1 MRYFIIGSWLDLA
14 RRVQEEITSSVQASD
29 RVRGLSSGALASAK
43 PTLREQYLRPVD
55 FQSTMTRI
63 QTSSDRRSSHIRI
76 RKRMPVVR
84 TVADQFVEVLANVG
98 VKRIYGIVG
107 DSLNG
112 VADAIR
118 RQGKIEW
125 VYVRHEQVA
134 AFAAGAEAHLT
145 GLLAVSPGSCGTRN
159 LQLINGLLECHRSSI
174 PALAVA
180 AHIPSAEVGSSHVQ
194 EAYPQTREC
203 NHHCE
208 LVSDADK
215 RPRALEAAIREG
227 VGRRGVSLV
236 MMPND
241 VALQPALNS
250 PLPTASGLLP
260 CTPVVTASQEDLA
273 IRTESP
279 DMKTALNDFV
289 ELLHAHVVF
298 AMPDRDKLVD
308 AAGYLRNLNW
318 AVNSSRLHPMK
329 IYQITTTDTMP
340 LETERCWLL
349 GLVVKDLVT
358 NAVRHACLFGTREGK
373 ISIELTWEGSFVH
386 CAVSDNG
393 TGMARARPV
402 RGLTIAHNLARSL
415 GGRIGH
421 WFDDEGTSFVVTFP
435 FTERELQE
443 IRTPGSRYA
452 SA

>member
-1 MRYFIIGSWLDLA
+1 MS
-14 RRVQEEITSSVQASD
+14 
-29 RVRGLSSGALASAK
+29 
-43 PTLREQYLRPVD
+43 
-55 FQSTMTRI
+55 
-63 QTSSDRRSSHIRI
+63 
-76 RKRMPVVR
+76 VVR
-84 TVADQFVEVLANVG
+84 TVADQFVEVLANAG

-125 VYVRHEQVA
+125 IYVRHEQVA
-134 AFAAGAEAHLT
+134 AFAAVAEAHLT
-145 GLLAVSPGSCGTRN
+145 GLLAVSAGSCGTGN
-159 LQLINGLLECHRSSI
+159 LHLINGLLECHRSSI

-180 AHIPSAEVGSSHVQ
+180 AHIPSAEVGSSYVH
-194 EAYPQTREC
+194 EPHPQTREC

-208 LVSDADK
+208 LVSEADQL
-215 RPRALEAAIREG
+215 PCAVEAAIRER

-241 VALQPALNS
+241 VASQSALNS
-250 PLPTASGLLP
+250 PLPKASGLLP
-260 CTPVVTASQEDLA
+260 STPVVTASQEDLDRPPVSKERSRLRDRGHRIRSEFASAINLVSVAA

-279 DMKTALNDFV
+279 DMKTVLNDFV
-289 ELLHAHVVF
+289 ELLHAHVMF

-329 IYQITTTDTMP
+329 IYQITTADTMP

-349 GLVVKDLVT
+349 GLVAKDLVT

-386 CAVSDNG
+386 CAVSHNG

-402 RGLTIAHNLARSL
+402 RGLRIAHNLARSL

-421 WFDDEGTSFVVTFP
+421 WFDDDGTSFVVTFP

-443 IRTPGSRYA
+443 IRTPGSRCA
-452 SA
+452 SAAH

>member
-1 MRYFIIGSWLDLA
+1 M
-14 RRVQEEITSSVQASD
+14 
-29 RVRGLSSGALASAK
+29 
-43 PTLREQYLRPVD
+43 
-55 FQSTMTRI
+55 
-63 QTSSDRRSSHIRI
+63 
-76 RKRMPVVR
+76 R
-84 TVADQFVEVLANVG
+84 TVADQFVEVLANAG

-112 VADAIR
+112 LADAIR

-159 LQLINGLLECHRSSI
+159 LHLINGLMECHRSSI

-180 AHIPSAEVGSSHVQ
+180 AHIPSAEVGSSYVQ
-194 EAYPQTREC
+194 EPYPQTREC

-208 LVSDADK
+208 LLSDADQ
-215 RPRALEAAIREG
+215 RPRAVEAAIREG

-241 VALQPALNS
+241 VASQSALNS

-260 CTPVVTASQEDLA
+260 STPVVTASQEDFDRPPVSKEGGRLRERGHRIRSEFASATNFVSVAA

-289 ELLHAHVVF
+289 ELLHAHVMF

-329 IYQITTTDTMP
+329 IYQITTAGIMP

-349 GLVVKDLVT
+349 GLVAKDLVT
-358 NAVRHACLFGTREGK
+358 NAVRHACLFGTGEGK

-402 RGLTIAHNLARSL
+402 RGLRIAHNLARSL

-421 WFDDEGTSFVVTFP
+421 WFDDDGTSFVVTFP

-452 SA
+452 SAAH